1 MAKKT
6 SLIIGLLMALI
17 CSDQAFAQMAN
28 QGGNSTPIVV
38 PVYRKDR
45 DRTDRPKSPS
55 RQYIDCVYSEGVL
68 SIGFL
73 LPEGEA
79 TISVTDLASG
89 ASSQYG
95 FDSAEPADI
104 YVGELSAAYIY
115 IETEY
120 GHAYE
125 GEWNIQKKTK

>member
-1 MAKKT
+1 MTKKT
-6 SLIIGLLMALI
+6 SLITGLLIALMGTG
-17 CSDQAFAQMAN
+17 QMYG
-28 QGGNSTPIVV
+28 QTPSQTTNPTPVV
-38 PVYRKDR
+38 VIKIDR
-45 DRTDRPKSPS
+45 SVGKRTDRPKSPS
-55 RQYIDCVYSEGVL
+55 RQYIDCVYSEGAL

-79 TISVTDLASG
+79 TISVTDLATG
-89 ASSQYG
+89 LSSQYG

-104 YVGELSAAYIY
+104 YVGELPAAYIY

-125 GEWNIQKKTK
+125 GDWNIIN